1 MINNMIHFLLSHPK
15 ARSLFTVR
23 PQQTDVLFLRFDV
36 AKLGYTRRKS
46 KKTASTTYFTNPLL
60 INILQKVNLYN
71 TTTGAS
77 TENEANDKYLYKGG
91 S

>member
-36 AKLGYTRRKS
+36 AKLG
-46 KKTASTTYFTNPLL
+46 
-60 INILQKVNLYN
+60 
-71 TTTGAS
+71 
-77 TENEANDKYLYKGG
+77 
-91 S
+91 